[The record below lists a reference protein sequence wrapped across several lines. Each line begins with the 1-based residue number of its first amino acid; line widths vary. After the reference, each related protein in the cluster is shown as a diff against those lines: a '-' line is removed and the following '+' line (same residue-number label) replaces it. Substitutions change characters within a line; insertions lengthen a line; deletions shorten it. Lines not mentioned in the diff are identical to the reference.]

1 MSDDPDFPKPITR
14 PRCPQFG
21 RYQGESGHG
30 GYERRLP
37 FLTHQR
43 HRWLIIAVMH
53 NRVFADRR
61 ERRRVG
67 LPSARCVALAP
78 PATVPY
84 NSN

>member
-21 RYQGESGHG
+21 RYQASARYHATK
-30 GYERRLP
+30 
-37 FLTHQR
+37 THQR